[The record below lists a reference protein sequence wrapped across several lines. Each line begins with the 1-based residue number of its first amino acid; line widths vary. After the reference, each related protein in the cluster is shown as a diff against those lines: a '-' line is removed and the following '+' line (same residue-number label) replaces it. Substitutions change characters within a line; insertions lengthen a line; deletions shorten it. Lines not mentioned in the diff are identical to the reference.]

1 MVTGLV
7 IPADGEKALE
17 RRDFAALEDYQAAVG
32 GWIEAVD
39 IPALGV
45 TIYVNEGGLLRQLPF
60 NSRASFLWWYHVP
73 EARQKAM
80 LVGDA
85 VLVGLPDRNGDST
98 DLPPDVIDTLMHAGR
113 WRVEVRAA
121 DDSKWYRNQVTYEDY
136 FEALV
141 WAMVTLERWTMAQDV
156 RVVAVDDEQ
165 DQIAPTPSSDPARKA
180 PPAA

>member
-1 MVTGLV
+1 MVHGIV
-7 IPADGEKALE
+7 IPA
-17 RRDFAALEDYQAAVG
+17 AAEEPLKPRQLARLEDYQAAVG

-39 IPALGV
+39 VPTLGV
-45 TIYVNEGGLLRQLPF
+45 TIYVNEEGLLRQLPF
-60 NSRASFLWWYHVP
+60 NSRVSFLWWHHVP
-73 EARQKAM
+73 GARQKAM

-98 DLPPDVIDTLMHAGR
+98 DVPKEVIDTLMHPGH
-113 WRVEVRAA
+113 WRVEVRVA
-121 DDSKWYRNQVTYEDY
+121 DDSKWYRNQVTYRDY
-136 FEALV
+136 FDALV
-141 WAMVTLERWTMAQDV
+141 WAMVTLERWTMAQEV